1 MTCFLWSQ
9 KTKLDLWD
17 GGRFQ
22 EGPVSVLNKKK
33 VFKEQVE
40 DTTMTHS
47 EEDPTTWRGT
57 WKRGTSQALV
67 SWSWV

>member
-9 KTKLDLWD
+9 KKRLDLWD

-22 EGPVSVLNKKK
+22 EGPMSVLNKK

-40 DTTMTHS
+40 DTTMTYS
-47 EEDPTTWRGT
+47 EMEGGPYNLEGYLE
-57 WKRGTSQALV
+57 KGY
-67 SWSWV
+67 